1 MKKLLA
7 LILCVMLFVSVIPTS
22 AFAYTAT
29 VGGAVNQ
36 NTQTY
41 VDATTGKVVKEEAV
55 DLTPKYQSTTN
66 ARRAVEN
73 LGKDINAMY
82 TALAADQT
90 VFGTAQSI
98 YDMTDTLSKDLLKG
112 IGSFKYFDAKGI
124 QHEVYE
130 EDLATNV
137 RKGLN
142 LVIGNT
148 ITNYMNERVGLFTSE
163 KTVYKTNP
171 DGTYFRDA
179 NGDLVVDHTYNVVK
193 PDKYI
198 EVWGNAVKNAL
209 SSEKAQKNIEAM
221 VTGLFALK
229 VQKSVNDGA
238 DDLYTDIVDWDHW
251 GEFNWGK
258 LIDPDQSGLT
268 SYRVWNPLPDAKNH
282 SALISTSS
290 NGVFGWTHDVDANGN
305 WIANTSGTKSQNAT
319 QNWVYTIDGN
329 ADLAFAA
336 GTGFYLP
343 NS

>member
-1 MKKLLA
+1 
-7 LILCVMLFVSVIPTS
+7 MLFVSVIPTS

-29 VGGAVNQ
+29 VGD
-36 NTQTY
+36 NTRERTNWNHKTENG
-41 VDATTGKVVKEEAV
+41 VDVSV
-55 DLTPKYQSTTN
+55 DLTPKYQTATN
-66 ARRAVEN
+66 ARRAVED

-163 KTVYKTNP
+163 KTVYKTKV
-171 DGTYFRDA
+171 DGTYERDA
-179 NGDLVVDHTYNVVK
+179 NGNLVVDHTYNVVK

-251 GEFNWGK
+251 GEFNWGT
-258 LIDPDQSGLT
+258 LIDPDT
-268 SYRVWNPLPDAKNH
+268 KHPNNYHVWNPVPDGDGDY
-282 SALISTSS
+282 SALIST
-290 NGVFGWTHDVDANGN
+290 GVRGLVGWGASEEKIPATDANGN
-305 WIANTSGTKSQNAT
+305 YLVDSKGNVI
-319 QNWVYTIDGN
+319 YTTRQLGEVGPTGN
-329 ADLAFAA
+329 AALTFGL
-336 GTGFYLP
+336 GTGFWLP
-343 NS
+343 ES